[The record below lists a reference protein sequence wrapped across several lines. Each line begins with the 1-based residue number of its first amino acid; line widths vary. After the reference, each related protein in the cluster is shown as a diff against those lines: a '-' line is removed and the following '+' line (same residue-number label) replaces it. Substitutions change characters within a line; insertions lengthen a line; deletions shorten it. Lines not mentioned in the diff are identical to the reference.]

1 MATSAAAAA
10 GTSGAI
16 HKYDDMI
23 YYNYGDSSSK
33 HNKNKSQ
40 SKSPAKGN
48 QACVKENK
56 HWWIDL
62 LI

>member
-56 HWWIDL
+56 H
-62 LI
+62 